1 MNAGDLNQLIQ
12 FMQLSTTTGSMGE
25 DIDTWQPI
33 ATNSKDWAQ
42 VLPLSAEDQQQTGY
56 TMEVEARVFRLRYRP
71 DITRKMGIQW
81 QGKVWEIEANPT
93 ETSQHQVLRI
103 IGKAYGQ

>member
-1 MNAGDLNQLIQ
+1 MRAGDLNQPIQ
-12 FMQLSTTTGSMGE
+12 FMKLSTIEGSMGE
-25 DIDTWQPI
+25 DVDAWQPI
-33 ATNSKDWAQ
+33 AGQSQDWAQ

-56 TMEVEARVFRLRYRP
+56 TMDVEARIFRLRYRQ